1 MGQKDLSSIFLR
13 LEKKH
18 KLALA
23 KEAERL
29 GMTLA
34 TYCRMKLLES
44 LNNTNK

>member
-1 MGQKDLSSIFLR
+1 MTQKDLSSIFFR

-18 KLALA
+18 KQALV
-23 KEAERL
+23 KEAEKL